1 MSSEERRTQRGP
13 FKQFC
18 YEASTGCLFLSAGVM
33 AGLAAMKT
41 IASWAGKYAEWD
53 TSDWILSAVLAVL
66 YVSIPLVMRWYA
78 TKEDKP
84 DDQRDAGD

>member
-1 MSSEERRTQRGP
+1 MSNEDGEKRRGP
-13 FKQFC
+13 FKKFC

-41 IASWAGKYAEWD
+41 ISLWAGKYAGWGA
-53 TSDWILSAVLAVL
+53 SDWILSFVLAVS
-66 YVSIPLVMRWYA
+66 YAAIPLVMRWYA

-84 DDQRDAGD
+84 DE

>member
-1 MSSEERRTQRGP
+1 MSNEDGEERRGP

-18 YEASTGCLFLSAGVM
+18 GEVSRVWLFSSAGGV

-41 IASWAGKYAEWD
+41 ISLWAGKYAGWGA
-53 TSDWILSAVLAVL
+53 SDWILSTVLAVL
-66 YVSIPLVMRWYA
+66 YASIPLTMNWYA

-84 DDQRDAGD
+84 DDH